1 MFAVLQLDCSQPE
14 LLWLKIGQMHNE
26 TNLGPRSAN
35 FAAPGKR
42 NAPTTAEPVL
52 RSGNHLGADGL
63 PCRAGFM
70 AALHRCAVRHLGQP
84 GRRCIDNDKRRQ
96 RLTGID
102 SHSLLKSHT
111 HLA

>member
-1 MFAVLQLDCSQPE
+1 MEGEKMFAVLQLDCSQPE
-14 LLWLKIGQMHNE
+14 LLWLKIGQMHKE
-26 TNLGPRSAN
+26 TNPGPRSAN

-70 AALHRCAVRHLGQP
+70 AALHRWAVRHLGQP
-84 GRRCIDNDKRRQ
+84 GRRCLIMINAASACR
-96 RLTGID
+96 G
-102 SHSLLKSHT
+102 
-111 HLA
+111 